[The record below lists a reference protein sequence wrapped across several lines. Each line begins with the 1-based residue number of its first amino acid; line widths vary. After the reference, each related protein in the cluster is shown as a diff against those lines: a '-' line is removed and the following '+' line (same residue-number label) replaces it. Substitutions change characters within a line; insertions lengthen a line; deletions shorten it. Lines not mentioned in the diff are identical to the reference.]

1 MKIKH
6 QYLTKHNYTAVAM
19 PAYKVKV
26 ERDQAENIL
35 PWQIEQRDGSVITVE
50 YVDHFKFS
58 LHDLPNTFT
67 KILFGISADQMKML
81 MHRNYPDL
89 ARMEERFHQIAYIC
103 VKKL

>member
-6 QYLTKHNYTAVAM
+6 QYLTRHSYSAIAI
-19 PAYKVKV
+19 PAYQVKL
-26 ERDQAENIL
+26 ERDANSNIL
-35 PWQIEQRDGSVITVE
+35 PWAIEQKDGSILNVE

-67 KILFGISADQMKML
+67 KLLFGIDATQMKML
-81 MHRNYPDL
+81 VHRNYPDL
-89 ARMEERFHQIAYIC
+89 ARMEERFQQVAYIC